1 MQAKDDKYVALRQAV
16 ANRLKRTFDAWTAE
30 LAAGTSS
37 IWDGV
42 QRRLSEKA
50 PEVPPAAPLT
60 GVPQTVADSR
70 EQGRR
75 YSMARSQKSDRD
87 FSADAPA
94 ADGENLAGLLD
105 QSEVLDAF
113 DAAIRLRFGQTISA
127 AVARTTKRR

>member
-1 MQAKDDKYVALRQAV
+1 MQAKDDKNVALRQAV

-60 GVPQTVADSR
+60 GPQTVAGSHDHRKAVSNDP
-70 EQGRR
+70 
-75 YSMARSQKSDRD
+75 RSK
-87 FSADAPA
+87 
-94 ADGENLAGLLD
+94 
-105 QSEVLDAF
+105 
-113 DAAIRLRFGQTISA
+113 I
-127 AVARTTKRR
+127 